1 MTQTFT
7 QNDLIRYLYH
17 ETSATETT
25 EINKALICDSEL
37 QEQFKELMATK
48 NLLDTARLKP
58 APATIQ
64 NILSYARGLQEKPHP

>member
-1 MTQTFT
+1 MTKTFT

-25 EINKALICDSEL
+25 EINRALICDSEL

-48 NLLDTARLKP
+48 NQLDAARLQP
-58 APATIQ
+58 SPSTIQ
-64 NILSYARGLQEKPHP
+64 NILSYARGLQEKL

>member
-1 MTQTFT
+1 MTKTFT

-37 QEQFKELMATK
+37 QEQFKELTATK
-48 NLLDTARLKP
+48 SQLDAVRLQPSP
-58 APATIQ
+58 ACID
-64 NILSYARGLQEKPHP
+64 NILSYARGLQEKPHS